1 MGVAGAVDLQ
11 KQRPSDDECCPSI
24 HFGNSS
30 SHSRLVTDNCQKS
43 PKSQSLD
50 CGVFLYRYRFAVPST
65 FSSAPGGKHEVTMA
79 KLPRPKEVCDLEKA
93 IFYNYIEKGL
103 FCEKVSS
110 Y

>member
-24 HFGNSS
+24 YFGNSS
-30 SHSRLVTDNCQKS
+30 SHSRPVTDNCQKS

-65 FSSAPGGKHEVTMA
+65 FSSAPGGK
-79 KLPRPKEVCDLEKA
+79 PKEVCDLEKA
-93 IFYNYIEKGL
+93 KAL

-110 Y
+110 